1 MLPQDRED
9 ILYSDGKRC
18 QIKEEEQFMMSLL
31 GDAAA
36 DQPALLDLGC
46 GSGEISLALA
56 RMGYSPYGLDFS
68 KVAVEIATA
77 NGLACEEADLDS
89 GIPKEDRSYDVV
101 WAGDVMEHVFD
112 PISVFKEVRRVLKPQ
127 GRFFATIPNDLHY
140 KTRIKVLLGHSFQES
155 VYRRFGQY
163 KHHSFFSE
171 RLVRYMYEAANLEI
185 VNMYYVASLPLLGK
199 RFITSNRLFRI
210 FSTLMVIE
218 AINGKN

>member
-1 MLPQDRED
+1 MLPHDRED

-31 GDAAA
+31 GDADAK
-36 DQPALLDLGC
+36 QPALLDLGC

-56 RMGYSPYGLDFS
+56 HKGYSPFGLDFS
-68 KVAVEIATA
+68 KVAVKIASA

-89 GIPKEDRSYDVV
+89 GIPKEDSSYDVV

-112 PISVFKEVRRVLKPQ
+112 PINVFKEVRRVLKPK
-127 GRFFATIPNDLHY
+127 GRFFATIPNDLHC
-140 KTRIKVLLGHSFQES
+140 KTRIKVLLGFSYQEP
-155 VYRRFGQY
+155 VYRKFGQY

-185 VNMYYVASLPLLGK
+185 VKMYYVASLPLFGR
-199 RFITSNRLFRI
+199 RFITSIKFFRI
-210 FSTLMVIE
+210 FSTLMIVQ
-218 AINGKN
+218 AINKKN